1 MGGWE
6 AASAGEVGGVGV
18 SSVAVGVPVY
28 CCNGVFNIL
37 PNSSGM
43 YTAQTLGGH
52 SPDLSYAFLVCS
64 VTVASL
70 SLICMYPVL
79 VLSEPLVPP
88 LPTSTGHAHMQS
100 SRSYSESGNTLP
112 VGGCSGKSVHTY
124 VCICAYIATYVRM
137 YVVIP

>member
-43 YTAQTLGGH
+43 Y
-52 SPDLSYAFLVCS
+52 
-64 VTVASL
+64 
-70 SLICMYPVL
+70 
-79 VLSEPLVPP
+79 
-88 LPTSTGHAHMQS
+88 
-100 SRSYSESGNTLP
+100 
-112 VGGCSGKSVHTY
+112 VGGWVNRDSRQKCGRSVGPHQSWQQSKVCMCVHCHTHTPPPPP
-124 VCICAYIATYVRM
+124 VALPITPVS
-137 YVVIP
+137 